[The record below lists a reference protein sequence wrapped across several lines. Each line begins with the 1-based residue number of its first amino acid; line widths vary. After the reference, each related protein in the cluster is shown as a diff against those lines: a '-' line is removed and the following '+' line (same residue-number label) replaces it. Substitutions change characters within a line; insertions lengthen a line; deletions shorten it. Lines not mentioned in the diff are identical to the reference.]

1 MGMAAN
7 PSGAHQAGRVFAG
20 RIDGMGVSVRHRRTL
35 TPAASRPR
43 LANFNILQLAS
54 SACKTSRIHKPSAV
68 VSFGLP
74 DPLSFLVRGR
84 AMVAADRGQTSTGKA
99 SGSGCKSGL
108 TAISRESNVCKDTVT
123 KAETQEIKDK
133 FAVGLCGIDAS
144 GGQAKPDQYG
154 RSICRLGHGSARA
167 SGRQAFL
174 TAPRLVHLR
183 S

>member
-1 MGMAAN
+1 MTWCLQIGDKPRQGKRQGQAA
-7 PSGAHQAGRVFAG
+7 
-20 RIDGMGVSVRHRRTL
+20 T
-35 TPAASRPR
+35 
-43 LANFNILQLAS
+43 
-54 SACKTSRIHKPSAV
+54 
-68 VSFGLP
+68 
-74 DPLSFLVRGR
+74 
-84 AMVAADRGQTSTGKA
+84 
-99 SGSGCKSGL
+99 GL
-108 TAISRESNVCKDTVT
+108 TRHLGECNVCKYTAT

-144 GGQAKPDQYG
+144 GGEAKPDQYG

>member
-1 MGMAAN
+1 VRWWLTIGK
-7 PSGAHQAGRVFAG
+7 SLDRE
-20 RIDGMGVSVRHRRTL
+20 SVRVRR
-35 TPAASRPR
+35 
-43 LANFNILQLAS
+43 Q
-54 SACKTSRIHKPSAV
+54 
-68 VSFGLP
+68 
-74 DPLSFLVRGR
+74 
-84 AMVAADRGQTSTGKA
+84 
-99 SGSGCKSGL
+99 SGL
-108 TAISRESNVCKDTVT
+108 TRHLGECNVCKDTAT

-144 GGQAKPDQYG
+144 GGEAKPDQYG